1 MKKRVL
7 SWIIFSVVII
17 FAIGIISA
25 ANVNNYYRID
35 LNYDKGK
42 LNLLSMDISQSF
54 EKVDNSFGEYPAAVM
69 DYENNV
75 LDINFFNVPNKILYD
90 TVDENGTIVDGGE
103 RVLENVN
110 FTLLI
115 PYHYNATKII
125 IYDENITKKLEI
137 DVSLYSTEYDAY
149 KASINKNTNISEEG
163 QSNQQEETHQDKTQT
178 KEETFIEKVS
188 KYWWVLLI
196 ILIVLLGIIVNYIRK

>member
-163 QSNQQEETHQDKTQT
+163 QANQQEETHQDKTQT